1 MSSRPDEAI
10 PTTRIGERVEATE
23 SATFSFAARSS
34 VVPSLSDFAFLIPI
48 LVLFWC
54 TTGVGWLLTDSD
66 TGWHIRTGEWIL
78 RNGRVPAV
86 DIFSFTRP
94 GSPWFAWEW
103 LSDVVMAAVH
113 HVAGLRGIV
122 LLSLV
127 LLALTS
133 TCIYRNAVA
142 ESGHRLAAI
151 VLTSLAMG
159 ASTIHW
165 LARPH
170 LVTPLFAAVFLGT
183 LIRVESTRKTHLL
196 LVLAPL
202 TILWVNLHGGFFV
215 GIVLL
220 ITYALGSVAED
231 LIQQDGVRV
240 LTLAKKYAL
249 TAAACLAASLINP
262 YGYRLHIHVAQY
274 LGTSFYAQ
282 RISEFQ
288 SADFHSFSAAYFET
302 LLALACAAAFWH
314 LASGRLTQVMLLL
327 SWMHLALFSVR
338 NIPIFAA
345 VAAPGIASALH
356 EWLEYAHSCSSPN
369 WLRRFSSS
377 VSELE
382 SGLQLI
388 ASHSKRD
395 RLHCIP
401 CLAVLTLGVF
411 LAYPGRLKALHAE
424 FDPNRFP
431 VMAISAVSQQAAP
444 ESIRLY
450 ADWQWGGYL
459 IYRLWPSLKVFDDG
473 RTDFYGPA
481 FVQNG
486 LDVWDAK
493 SNWSTILAQYD
504 VNATLLPVDSALATV
519 LRERPDWTPIYQ
531 DQVAVLFE
539 WTGRGKRCFV
549 ATQGGFYGR
558 DTEGYECREPCHP
571 QPRREWFI
579 RTCNAGS
586 EASLAR

>member
-1 MSSRPDEAI
+1 MSSQRDEAM
-10 PTTRIGERVEATE
+10 PTTRIGERVEATGP
-23 SATFSFAARSS
+23 ATVSFAARPSS
-34 VVPSLSDFAFLIPI
+34 VLSLSDFAFLIPI

-78 RNGRVPAV
+78 RNRRVPAV
-86 DIFSFTRP
+86 DIFSFTKP

-103 LSDVVMAAVH
+103 LSDVMMDAVH

-142 ESGHRLAAI
+142 ESGHRLTAL
-151 VLTSLAMG
+151 VLTTLAMA

-170 LVTPLFAAVFLGT
+170 LVTPLLAAVFLGT
-183 LIRVESTRKTHLL
+183 LIRVQRSGKTHLL
-196 LVLAPL
+196 LVLPPL

-220 ITYALGSVAED
+220 ITYALGSV
-231 LIQQDGVRV
+231 IQDFIQENRVRV
-240 LTLAKKYAL
+240 RRRAKDYAL
-249 TAAACLAASLINP
+249 TAVACAVASLVNP
-262 YGYRLHIHVAQY
+262 YGYHLHLHIVQY
-274 LGTSFYAQ
+274 LGTSFYVQ

-302 LLALACAAAFWH
+302 LLAFAIAAAFWH
-314 LASGRLTQVMLLL
+314 FASGRLIQVMLLL
-327 SWMHLALFSVR
+327 SWAHLALFSVR
-338 NIPIFAA
+338 NVPIFAV
-345 VAAPGIASALH
+345 VAAPSIAWALR
-356 EWLEYAHSCSSPN
+356 EWLAYARSSSSLK

-382 SGLQLI
+382 GGLQLI
-388 ASHSKRD
+388 ASHRKRG
-395 RLHCIP
+395 RLHSVP
-401 CLAVLTLGVF
+401 CLAIVTLGVL
-411 LAYPGRLKALHAE
+411 LAYPGHLKALHAE

-431 VMAISAVSQQAAP
+431 VMAASVLSQQTAP

-450 ADWQWGGYL
+450 ASWQWGGYL

-473 RTDFYGPA
+473 RTDFYGPE
-481 FVQNG
+481 FVQDG
-486 LDVWDAK
+486 LDVWDAH
-493 SNWSTILAQYD
+493 SNWSTILAEYH

-519 LRERPDWTPIYQ
+519 LRERPDWKPVYQ

-539 WTGRGKRCFV
+539 RPGK
-549 ATQGGFYGR
+549 
-558 DTEGYECREPCHP
+558 
-571 QPRREWFI
+571 
-579 RTCNAGS
+579 S
-586 EASLAR
+586 K